1 MKTLLFKAS
10 LLLAIALYV
19 SGCSDSDVITNNGT
33 NNPGL
38 SGLIKVDSS
47 YATGSRAIVALYA
60 SDSLKT
66 GYNKFYVVLYDSA
79 TGTLITDSHV
89 MIMPEMNMGMM
100 SHSAPYE
107 NPASETA
114 VDGKYPCAVVFIMPS
129 DNTMP
134 WKLDVMVHNHSAP
147 GEPEGTASFNLAV
160 SNNPTKFK
168 SILTGD
174 STRLYLSYVQ
184 PKSPV
189 VGINDFEFTLHKKVS
204 MMSFPADSS
213 YTSTIYPWMPSMG
226 HGSPN
231 NVDPSHIGMG
241 HYNGDVNFTMTG
253 DWQIKVY
260 LHKNGQTDSTYFD
273 LLF

>member
-1 MKTLLFKAS
+1 MHMYRQNISFKRYRSIWKKPAHQWSTLCGTECS
-10 LLLAIALYV
+10 LQISV
-19 SGCSDSDVITNNGT
+19 N
-33 NNPGL
+33 GL
-38 SGLIKVDSS
+38 SLIHIS
-47 YATGSRAIVALYA
+47 
-60 SDSLKT
+60 
-66 GYNKFYVVLYDSA
+66 
-79 TGTLITDSHV
+79 
-89 MIMPEMNMGMM
+89 
-100 SHSAPYE
+100 
-107 NPASETA
+107 
-114 VDGKYPCAVVFIMPS
+114 
-129 DNTMP
+129 
-134 WKLDVMVHNHSAP
+134 
-147 GEPEGTASFNLAV
+147 
-160 SNNPTKFK
+160 
-168 SILTGD
+168 
-174 STRLYLSYVQ
+174 
-184 PKSPV
+184 V